1 MRTLKKPVK
10 IAGIGLHSGQP
21 VQMVIQ
27 PGDRYGIFFKRTDLK
42 KSDLIPAKFDHVGE
56 SNLRNTT
63 VGDLKS
69 AHVQTIEHLMAALF
83 MSGIDTAVI
92 EIDGPETPILD
103 GSARTF
109 YDALSAV
116 DKTAGVTKKIVV
128 KKEVVV
134 KKSEALK
141 QLPFLTRMMVLFHD
155 RMLGRRNNGY
165 VKLVP
170 DDRGLVINATMDY
183 PDKIIGVQNF
193 EFVFDGTQQAV
204 ETFLGEISSARTFG
218 RFSEWEY
225 LKSRGMARGASEE
238 NVIALNDAGDDTLN
252 PLKWKNEF
260 IRHQIIDIMGD
271 MYTSGGM
278 IVGKVEAYKGG
289 HAMSNMLL
297 KKLFS
302 DPSNYDIIESV

>member
-1 MRTLKKPVK
+1 MRTLKKPVE
-10 IAGIGLHSGQP
+10 IAGIGLHSGRP
-21 VQMVIQ
+21 VKMVVK
-27 PGDRYGIFFKRTDLK
+27 PGDQYGIFFKRTDLK
-42 KSDLIPAKFDHVGE
+42 GSQPIPAKFDNVGE

-63 VGDLKS
+63 VGDLNG
-69 AHVQTIEHLMAALF
+69 AHVQTVEHLMAALF
-83 MSGIDTAVI
+83 LTGIDTAII

-103 GSARTF
+103 GSAKKF

-116 DKTAGVTKKIVV
+116 DKTRGVVKKIVV

-134 KKSEALK
+134 KKSEVLK
-141 QLPFLTRMMVLFHD
+141 QLPLLKRMMVLFHD
-155 RMLGRRNNGY
+155 RMMGRRNNGY
-165 VKLVP
+165 VKVVP

-193 EFVFDGTQQAV
+193 EYIFDGSQKAV
-204 ETFLGEISSARTFG
+204 KTFLGEISSARTFG

-238 NVIALNDAGDDTLN
+238 NVIALNDAGDGTLN
-252 PLKWKNEF
+252 PLQWENEF

-278 IVGKVEAYKGG
+278 VVGKVEAYKGG